1 MKMREQLSGST
12 QVFRFTLRQ
21 FFRSRAN
28 NISLLVTLLV
38 VLASMPLMTYIQGG
52 QTAQQEERAEL
63 AWVAVDNRTAL
74 PLSASMLA
82 QEPFWSETKLTDG
95 PSQQA
100 DAVVTVTGDAA
111 GYTVAVTGQ
120 GSGYD
125 LSILEMD
132 MCYYVEQARIAA
144 SGISQQQ
151 LDVLYSDYYVGEEP
165 ESSAEEIWLET
176 DDEAMPDG
184 FWVQY
189 GYAIAVMMLC
199 LMSASYV
206 IRAVVEEKDSKL
218 IELLLLSVK
227 PLALLMGKI
236 LAAMVYVFGMLLMM
250 LLGWVGSL
258 AITAAVFGKDSV
270 AHITG
275 TLAEILSMEQVDI
288 TQVLTIGT
296 VLVVSLLLGYLTMSM
311 IGGLS
316 GACCSGME
324 EAGSA
329 SSTVTLV
336 TMVGYLG
343 ACVFGAIPGKGVA
356 LFSSLC
362 PVLSMFCAPV
372 QYVQGNISFWVLLV
386 SWVLQAAVV
395 ALLALLAA
403 RVYADLIIYRGSRI
417 RYKELLRM
425 ARSGKEAV

>member
-82 QEPFWSETKLTDG
+82 QEPFWAEAKLTDG

-100 DAVVTVTGDAA
+100 DAVATVTGGAA

-120 GSGYD
+120 GSAYD
-125 LSILEMD
+125 LSVLEMD
-132 MCYYVEQARIAA
+132 ICFYVEQARIAA
-144 SGISQQQ
+144 SGITQQQ
-151 LDVLYSDYYVGEEP
+151 LDVLYSDYYVGAEP
-165 ESSAEEIWLET
+165 DSSAEEIWVET

-250 LLGWVGSL
+250 VLGWGGSL

-275 TLAEILSMEQVDI
+275 TLAEVLSMEQMDF
-288 TQVLTIGT
+288 TQVLTIGV

-316 GACCSGME
+316 GACCSGIE

-372 QYVQGNISFWVLLV
+372 QYVQGNISFWVLLI
-386 SWVLQAAVV
+386 SWLLQATVV

-425 ARSGKEAV
+425 ARSGKEAA